1 MARQAVVRGIR
12 TECATSSS
20 VAEKESMSWWGSWD
34 RKPMVST
41 YSTVMRLGSG
51 PAWTVTSRVANSWS
65 LGCSAA
71 SPVSAFIRV
80 VFPGGDQGGGGRAWA
95 WVWTGRKRGG
105 AWCWSIWEGEEME
118 VGGEWPWVE
127 DASDELTL
135 LL

>member
-71 SPVSAFIRV
+71 SPVSALIRV
-80 VFPGGDQGGGGRAWA
+80 VFPGGDKGGGDGRCGS
-95 WVWTGRKRGG
+95 V
-105 AWCWSIWEGEEME
+105 GEHRAAEIQLCG
-118 VGGEWPWVE
+118 VRWRR
-127 DASDELTL
+127 ASPQLV
-135 LL
+135 